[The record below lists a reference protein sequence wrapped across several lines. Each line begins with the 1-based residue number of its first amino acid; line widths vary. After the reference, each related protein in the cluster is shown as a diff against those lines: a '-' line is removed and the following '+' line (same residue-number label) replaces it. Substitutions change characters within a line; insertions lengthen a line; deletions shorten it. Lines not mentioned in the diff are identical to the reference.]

1 MNIVDDSKVA
11 RKPAISFYLLQ
22 AGLKLNELDE
32 IINKRLMR
40 VSWKGHDR
48 SKHIRLHWLR
58 YQSRVK
64 ALQIDLGSINTNL
77 TTYLATMLI
86 TGQVRLQTSVQ
97 DVALVAKQIS
107 IENSRLNR
115 ANCTRHNLQD
125 DHLSQL
131 PKQVLQLQTN
141 IEDQQSTRAQI
152 EDLREIL
159 ISGKEQT
166 VKTGLKHDSE
176 FGFDGTSIKGLDQC
190 NGSCTCCCHPKRR
203 IQFTETLSSFIGS
216 MCLSYVGGQISRSC
230 DQSSCKRKL
239 HTTFKLTYYF
249 PRWFLIKVVSVLL
262 SFDPAGSP
270 NMSMQMPCI
279 RPDTSR
285 IFHLATAGDVE
296 GMKLMFE
303 KGLAS
308 LNDISD
314 TFGYSV
320 LHVSVIPQ

>member
-1 MNIVDDSKVA
+1 M
-11 RKPAISFYLLQ
+11 
-22 AGLKLNELDE
+22 
-32 IINKRLMR
+32 
-40 VSWKGHDR
+40 
-48 SKHIRLHWLR
+48 RLHWLR

-64 ALQIDLGSINTNL
+64 ALQTGLRSINTNI
-77 TTYLATMLI
+77 TICLATAIL
-86 TGQVRLQTSVQ
+86 TCQVRLQTSVQ
-97 DVALVAKQIS
+97 DVALVTEQIS
-107 IENSRLNR
+107 IKNSKLNR
-115 ANCTRHNLQD
+115 ANCTKHSLQD

-131 PKQVLQLQTN
+131 SKQVLQLQTN
-141 IEDQQSTRAQI
+141 IEDQQSTRAQV
-152 EDLREIL
+152 EDLRDIL

-166 VKTGLKHDSE
+166 VKTGLGHDSE
-176 FGFDGTSIKGLDQC
+176 SGFDGVIDVRTSIKGIDQC

-203 IQFTETLSSFIGS
+203 IRFTETLSSLTGS
-216 MCLSYVGGQISRSC
+216 MCLSYGGGQISRSC
-230 DQSSCKRKL
+230 DQSSCKRNL

-285 IFHLATAGDVE
+285 IFHLATAGDIE

-303 KGLAS
+303 RGLAS
-308 LNDISD
+308 PNDVSD

-320 LHVSVIPQ
+320 LHVSAIPR